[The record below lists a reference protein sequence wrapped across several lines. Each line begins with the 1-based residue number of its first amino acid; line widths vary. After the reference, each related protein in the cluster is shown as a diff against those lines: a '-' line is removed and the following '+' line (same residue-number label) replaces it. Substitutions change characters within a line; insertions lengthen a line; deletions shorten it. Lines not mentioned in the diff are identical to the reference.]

1 MIELGSYEREATE
14 GCRTGIRLAGT
25 WPFYRSICLIPGQF
39 LTWMA
44 RKVIVIIF
52 LRQFFMSLAAN
63 SHLGRLV
70 RDSPLPGAKGA
81 WDRGIEED
89 PYLREM

>member
-1 MIELGSYEREATE
+1 MREKLQRDA
-14 GCRTGIRLAGT
+14 GLASG
-25 WPFYRSICLIPGQF
+25 WQVPGPSYRSICLIPGQF